1 MGGCLS
7 REKNDQAQMMAQM
20 SRPTAQHRG
29 SITYLK
35 PRDNCENEEA
45 LQRFRSI
52 EVTEALELG
61 GLKIRYG
68 YMSQRGYYPDGE
80 FVRLK
85 IEFGVTWH
93 DISCRLLPPPDN
105 VCVFVFVIVIVI
117 IIIIVPSSLHD

>member
-7 REKNDQAQMMAQM
+7 REKNAQEQMIAQM

-35 PRDNCENEEA
+35 PRDICENEEA
-45 LQRFRSI
+45 LQRFHTI
-52 EVTEALELG
+52 DVTEELELG

-80 FVRLK
+80 
-85 IEFGVTWH
+85 
-93 DISCRLLPPPDN
+93 
-105 VCVFVFVIVIVI
+105 CV
-117 IIIIVPSSLHD
+117 